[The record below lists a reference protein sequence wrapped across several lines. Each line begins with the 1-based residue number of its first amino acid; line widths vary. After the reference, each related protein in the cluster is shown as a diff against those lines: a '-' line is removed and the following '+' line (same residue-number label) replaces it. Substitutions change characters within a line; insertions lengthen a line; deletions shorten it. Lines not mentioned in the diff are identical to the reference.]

1 MVIPDITFQLAKE
14 DAQMALF
21 SPYDVERL
29 YGKPFADC
37 AIGDLYPQLVADER
51 VRKRWIRAR
60 LTCSSAWRRSSLN
73 PATRTSCLKTP

>member
-29 YGKPFADC
+29 YGKPF
-37 AIGDLYPQLVADER
+37 GDIAVSEMYAQLVADER
-51 VRKRWIRAR
+51 VSNAGSRPRSVPA
-60 LTCSSAWRRSSLN
+60 AGGNSSLS
-73 PATRTSCLKTP
+73 PAIRTSCLKTR